1 VSKVNA
7 VLVVVIVVLIAMI
20 VRAGQKNKASAA
32 LNHKAQAEFLVENA
46 KRDNVLETGSGLQYE
61 VLVAVDEEGA
71 KPRAS
76 SKVKVHYHGTLI
88 DGSVFDS
95 SVERNQPISFGLNQV
110 ISGWTEGVQLMK
122 EGEKFRF
129 YIPSELGY
137 GDKAAGRIPPGS
149 LLIFEV
155 ELLKIES

>member
-1 VSKVNA
+1 MNA
-7 VLVVVIVVLIAMI
+7 VLVVIIVVLIAMM

-32 LNHKAQAEFLVENA
+32 LNQKAQAEFLVENA
-46 KRDNVLETGSGLQYE
+46 KRDNVFETGSGLQYE
-61 VLVAVDEEGA
+61 VLVAVDEDAA

>member
-1 VSKVNA
+1 VSKLNA
-7 VLVVVIVVLIAMI
+7 VLVVIIVVLIAMI
-20 VRAGQKNKASAA
+20 VRAGQKNKANAA
-32 LNHKAQAEFLVENA
+32 ENHKAQEAFLIENA
-46 KRDNVLETGSGLQYE
+46 KRDGIFETGSGLQYE
-61 VLVAVDEEGA
+61 VLVAVDEERP

-76 SKVKVHYHGTLI
+76 SKVNVHYHGTLI

-110 ISGWTEGVQLMK
+110 IAGWTEGVQLMK

-137 GDKAAGRIPPGS
+137 GDKPAGRIPPGS